1 VVLMGVVLA
10 LSVKA
15 IGGDDDGEEGEEE
28 EEEEKETEEED
39 KVNEAAG
46 PTVGVRRLLLC

>member
-15 IGGDDDGEEGEEE
+15 IGDDVDDAGDG
-28 EEEEKETEEED
+28 EEEEKETEED
-39 KVNEAAG
+39 KVNEAG
-46 PTVGVRRLLLC
+46 PTVGA